1 MYSTEEQ
8 EFLEPHNK
16 KKKKTSNTMG
26 KVKCKTVMDPEILK
40 QSQALEEK
48 TSKLEAGR
56 VPKEILGVT
65 DVGGVLRFLMKWE
78 ELENATFVLAKEAN
92 EAYPQ
97 LVIDFYES
105 KLKFDDGQN
114 KRKKRSI

>member
-1 MYSTEEQ
+1 MYSKEES
-8 EFLEPHNK
+8 EFLETHNK

-26 KVKCKTVMDPEILK
+26 KVKCKTVMDTEVLK
-40 QSQALEEK
+40 QSHALEEK
-48 TSKLEAGR
+48 TSRIEADR